1 MCCHHPKNLNFVG
14 ARDTANPVTTE
25 LKYKHRRMLMDVDLI
40 YMIKGWG
47 VKSPEKHSAPLIFKG
62 E

>member
-14 ARDTANPVTTE
+14 ACDTANLVTTV
-25 LKYKHRRMLMDVDLI
+25 LKYKHRRMSMDVDLI
-40 YMIKGWG
+40 YMIKGG
-47 VKSPEKHSAPLIFKG
+47 GFKSPEKHSAPLIFKG